1 MIAKNIKWV
10 LSPADE
16 ERALYLQK
24 QLKIHPVLCRFLVQR
39 GVTTFDQAKR
49 FFRPSLKSLH
59 NPFLMKDMDL
69 AIRRINDAIFYGE
82 NILVYGDY
90 DVDGTTAIATVYA
103 FFKKFYN
110 NIEYYVPNRYKEGYG
125 ISYDA
130 IKWCTENN
138 YTLIICLDCGIKAI
152 DKIAYAKEQ
161 GIDFIICDHHLPGP
175 ELPPAVAVLDPKR
188 SDCNYPYIDLSGCG
202 IGFKLVQAYTIFH
215 RRDPQDIYDLLDL
228 SVVSI
233 ASDIVPITG
242 ENRIL
247 AYHGLLKLNENPR
260 PGLKSMIELSGMKG
274 KLSISDIVFVLGPRI
289 NAAGRMEDASDA
301 VKLLTATEL
310 NGNADDGA
318 AILQKHN
325 TARKEV
331 DMTIT
336 QEAIDLIDN
345 DEIQKAK
352 KSTVLYKKDWHK
364 GVIGIVASRLMQ
376 RFYRPTVILTSSNGM
391 VTGSARSVKNFNI
404 YEAISS
410 CSDLIEQFGGHKYAA
425 GLTIDPKNV
434 AQFINRFEGIVDNT
448 ITDDQLIPEIVI
460 DADICLRDVV
470 DAFYDILKQFAP
482 FGPVNMKP
490 VFRAKQVVDTGHSSI
505 VGTSHLRLSIKQP
518 NSFSVKAIAYGMANM
533 YEMVQS
539 GKPFDICFTIEENYY
554 RNQSSIQLNIK
565 DLKPSE
571 INAPASQPIG

>member
-10 LSPADE
+10 VSPVEE
-16 ERALYLQK
+16 ERMLSLQK
-24 QLKIHPVLCRFLVQR
+24 QLKIHPVLCRFLIQR
-39 GVTTFDQAKR
+39 GITTFDQAKR

-69 AIRRINDAIFYGE
+69 AIRRINNAIFYGE
-82 NILVYGDY
+82 KILVYGDY
-90 DVDGTTAIATVYA
+90 DVDGTTAIATVYS
-103 FFKKFYN
+103 FFKNFYD
-110 NIEYYVPNRYKEGYG
+110 NIEYYVPHRYKEGYG
-125 ISYDA
+125 ISYTA
-130 IKWCTENN
+130 IEWAKENN

-152 DKIAYAKEQ
+152 DKVAHAKEE
-161 GIDFIICDHHLPGP
+161 GIDFIICDHHLPGA

-188 SDCNYPYIDLSGCG
+188 SDCNYPFIDLSGCG
-202 IGFKLVQAYTIFH
+202 IGFKLVQAYSIFH
-215 RRDPQDIYDLLDL
+215 RKDSQEINDLLDL

-233 ASDIVPITG
+233 ASDIVPING

-247 AYHGLLKLNENPR
+247 AYHGLQKLNENPR
-260 PGLKSMIELSGMKG
+260 PGLQSMIELSGMKG

-289 NAAGRMEDASDA
+289 NAAGRMNDAADA
-301 VKLLTATEL
+301 VKLLTATIA
-310 NGNADDGA
+310 NGNAKDGA
-318 AILQKHN
+318 EILQKHN
-325 TARKEV
+325 TERKEV
-331 DMTIT
+331 DMNIT
-336 QEAIDLIDN
+336 QEAIDLIVN
-345 DEIQKAK
+345 NKVQQAK
-352 KSTVLYKKDWHK
+352 KSTVLYQEHWHK

-376 RFYRPTVILTSSNGM
+376 RFYRPTVILTNSNGM

-434 AQFINRFEGIVDNT
+434 SQFIDRFEDIVDTT

-460 DADICLRDVV
+460 DSDIDLRHIT

-482 FGPVNMKP
+482 FGPANMKP
-490 VFRAKQVVDTGHSSI
+490 TFRATRVVDTGHSCI
-505 VGTSHLRLSIKQP
+505 VGSSHLRLSIKQAD
-518 NSFSVKAIAYGMANM
+518 SFSVKAIAYGMADS

-571 INAPASQPIG
+571 VNAPASQTVS

>member
-16 ERALYLQK
+16 ERAAYMQK

-49 FFRPSLKSLH
+49 FFRPSLKALH

-69 AIRRINDAIFYGE
+69 AIRRINNAIYYGE
-82 NILVYGDY
+82 KILVYGDY
-90 DVDGTTAIATVYA
+90 DVDGTTAIATVYS
-103 FFKKFYN
+103 FFKKFYD

-125 ISYDA
+125 VSYEA
-130 IKWCTENN
+130 INWTKENN
-138 YTLIICLDCGIKAI
+138 FTLVICLDCGIKAI

-161 GIDFIICDHHLPGP
+161 GIDFVICDHHLPGV

-188 SDCNYPYIDLSGCG
+188 ADCNYPCTELSGCG
-202 IGFKLVQAYTIFH
+202 IGFKLVQAYSIFH
-215 RRDPQDIYDLLDL
+215 RKDPKDVYDLLDL
-228 SVVSI
+228 AVVSI

-247 AYHGLLKLNENPR
+247 AYHGLQKLNENPR
-260 PGLKSMIELSGMKG
+260 PGLRSMIKLSGVKS
-274 KLSISDIVFVLGPRI
+274 KLTISDIVFVIGPRI
-289 NAAGRMEDASDA
+289 NAAGRMNDASDA
-301 VKLLTATEL
+301 VRLLTATEQ
-310 NGNADDGA
+310 NGHAQNGA

-325 TARKEV
+325 IERKEV

-336 QEAIDLIDN
+336 QEAISLISN
-345 DEIQKAK
+345 SEVQQAK
-352 KSTVLYKKDWHK
+352 KSTVLYKEDWHK

-376 RFYRPTVILTSSNGM
+376 RFYRPTVILTNSNGM

-434 AQFINRFEGIVDNT
+434 NQFINRFEDIVDTT
-448 ITDDQLIPEIVI
+448 ITDDQLIPEISI
-460 DADICLRDVV
+460 DSNIRLRHIAE
-470 DAFYDILKQFAP
+470 AFYDILRQFAP
-482 FGPVNMKP
+482 FGPANMKP
-490 VFRAKQVVDTGHSSI
+490 IFRAIEVVDTGHSSI
-505 VGTSHLRLSIKQP
+505 VGNSHLRLSIKQP
-518 NSFSVKAIAYGMANM
+518 DSFSVKAIAYGMADM
-533 YEMVQS
+533 YDMVQS
-539 GKPFDICFTIEENYY
+539 GEPFDICFTIEENYY
-554 RNQSSIQLNIK
+554 RNQSSLQLNIK

-571 INAPASQPIG
+571 VNAPASQPVS

>member
-16 ERALYLQK
+16 ERTLYLQK

-39 GVTTFDQAKR
+39 GATTFDQSKR

-69 AIRRINDAIFYGE
+69 AIRRINNAIFYGE
-82 NILVYGDY
+82 KILVYGDY
-90 DVDGTTAIATVYA
+90 DVDGTTAIATVYS
-103 FFKKFYN
+103 FFKKFYD

-125 ISYDA
+125 VSYEA
-130 IKWCTENN
+130 IKTAKENN
-138 YTLIICLDCGIKAI
+138 FTLIICLDCGIKAI

-161 GIDFIICDHHLPGP
+161 GIDFIICDHHLPGV

-188 SDCNYPYIDLSGCG
+188 SDCNYPYIELSGCG
-202 IGFKLVQAYTIFH
+202 IGFKLVQAYCIFH

-247 AYHGLLKLNENPR
+247 AYHGLQKLNENPR

-274 KLSISDIVFVLGPRI
+274 KLTISDIVFVLGPRI
-289 NAAGRMEDASDA
+289 NAAGRMNDASDA
-301 VKLLTATEL
+301 VKLLTATVL
-310 NGNADDGA
+310 NGNADSGA

-325 TARKEV
+325 TERKEV
-331 DMTIT
+331 DMNIT
-336 QEAIDLIDN
+336 QEAIDIISN
-345 DEIQKAK
+345 SEVRQAK

-376 RFYRPTVILTSSNGM
+376 RFYRPTLILTNSNGM

-434 AQFINRFEGIVDNT
+434 NQFIDRFEDVVNTT
-448 ITDDQLIPEIVI
+448 ITDDQLIPEITI
-460 DADICLRDVV
+460 DSDIRLRSITE
-470 DAFYDILKQFAP
+470 AFYDILRQFAP
-482 FGPVNMKP
+482 FGPANMKP
-490 VFRAKQVVDTGHSSI
+490 IFRAKQVVDTGHSGV
-505 VGTSHLRLSIKQP
+505 VGSSHLRLSIKQP
-518 NSFSVKAIAYGMANM
+518 DSFSVKAIAYGMADMND
-533 YEMVQS
+533 MVQS
-539 GKPFDICFTIEENYY
+539 GVPFDICFTIEENYY

-571 INAPASQPIG
+571 LNAPSSKPVG

>member
-10 LSPADE
+10 ESPVDEDRMLS
-16 ERALYLQK
+16 LQK
-24 QLKIHPVLCRFLVQR
+24 QLKIHPVLCRFLIQR
-39 GVTTFDQAKR
+39 GTTTFDQAKR
-49 FFRPSLKSLH
+49 FFRPSLKALH

-69 AIRRINDAIFYGE
+69 AIRRINNAIFYGE
-82 NILVYGDY
+82 KILVYGDY
-90 DVDGTTAIATVYA
+90 DVDGTTAIATAYS
-103 FFKKFYN
+103 FFKKFYD
-110 NIEYYVPNRYKEGYG
+110 NIEYYVPHRYKEGYG
-125 ISYDA
+125 ISYTA
-130 IKWCTENN
+130 IEWAKENN

-152 DKIAYAKEQ
+152 DKVAYAKEQ
-161 GIDFIICDHHLPGP
+161 GIDFIICDHHLPGV

-188 SDCNYPYIDLSGCG
+188 NDCNYPFKELSGCG
-202 IGFKLVQAYTIFH
+202 IGFKLAQAYSIFH

-233 ASDIVPITG
+233 ASDIVPIVG

-247 AYHGLLKLNENPR
+247 AYHGLQKLNEDPR
-260 PGLKSMIELSGMKG
+260 PGLQSMIKLSGMKG
-274 KLSISDIVFVLGPRI
+274 KLTISDIVFVLGPRI
-289 NAAGRMEDASDA
+289 NAAGRMNDAADA
-301 VKLLTATEL
+301 VKLLTATVA
-310 NGNADDGA
+310 NGNAKGGA
-318 AILQKHN
+318 EILQKHN
-325 TARKEV
+325 TERKEV
-331 DMTIT
+331 DMNIT
-336 QEAIDLIDN
+336 QEAIGLIVN
-345 DEIQKAK
+345 NKVQQAK
-352 KSTVLYKKDWHK
+352 KSTVLYQKHWHK

-376 RFYRPTVILTSSNGM
+376 RFYRPTVILTNSNGM

-434 AQFINRFEGIVDNT
+434 NQFINRFEDIVDTT

-460 DADICLRDVV
+460 DSDIDLRYIN

-482 FGPVNMKP
+482 FGPANMKP
-490 VFRAKQVVDTGHSSI
+490 TFRAKRVVDTGHSSI
-505 VGTSHLRLSIKQP
+505 VGSAHLRLSIKQSD
-518 NSFSVKAIAYGMANM
+518 SFSVKAIAYGMADS

-539 GKPFDICFTIEENYY
+539 GQPFDICFTIEENYY

-571 INAPASQPIG
+571 VNAPASQTVS